1 MVVLAVRRNKP
12 AIALAVAS
20 IATYAILGWVVTGP
34 GDTLVWLT
42 GYAISWGLY
51 LALFVVHTDQ
61 VDWVGSPWLL
71 LGWALLA
78 RLVLVDSTPWLS
90 DDLFRYL
97 LDGKVSA
104 AGINPYRFAPEHPTV
119 QAIAPELAARVNH
132 PDIPT
137 IYPPAI
143 QALGLVAAWFGWG
156 ITAWRVFVSVLDV
169 AAMALVA
176 RLFFGH
182 DRGWRA
188 AAVYGL
194 CPLAVWE
201 SGANGHLEPIVV
213 LCFLAGVL
221 QWRRGRWA
229 WAGVAIAAASMAKFY
244 PLLVLPAWLRDRFAI
259 RVILMAAGSTALV
272 TWAFASGGVDVFAGM
287 RAYLEHWSFNGP
299 IYELGSR
306 LGLPPSLGRLLPF
319 LVIGTAGVVAAIRR
333 ETPERVTPFLLFA
346 FLVLGP
352 TLHPWYA
359 LWVLP
364 WLGDRPH
371 AGLWSFVAAMG
382 GAYAVWWQ
390 MVHHGRWELPP
401 VAAVAIWAL
410 VALGWWAEMRR
421 DTPHTPEA
429 V

>member
-12 AIALAVAS
+12 AIGLGLASVGCYAALAH
-20 IATYAILGWVVTGP
+20 LVTGP
-34 GDTLVWLT
+34 PDTVIWLC
-42 GYAISWGLY
+42 GYAVTWALY
-51 LALFVVHTDQ
+51 LGLFLAHREH
-61 VDWVGSPWLL
+61 DWVASPWLL
-71 LGWALLA
+71 LAWALLA

-97 LDGKVSA
+97 LDGRVSA
-104 AGINPYRFAPEHPTV
+104 AGVNPYRFPPEHPVV
-119 QAIAPELAARVNH
+119 QGIAPELAAQVNH
-132 PDIPT
+132 PEIPT

-143 QALGLVAAWFGWG
+143 QGLGLMAAWLGWG
-156 ITAWRVFVSVLDV
+156 VTAWRVFVSVVDV
-169 AAMALVA
+169 GAMVLVS
-176 RLFFGH
+176 RLFFGR

-201 SGANGHLEPIVV
+201 SGANGHLEAIVAA
-213 LCFLAGVL
+213 CFVAGAL
-221 QWRRGRWA
+221 HWRRGRWA

-244 PLLVLPAWLRDRFAI
+244 PLLVLPAWLRERHAW
-259 RVILMAAGSTALV
+259 RVIAMAGGATAVV
-272 TWAFASGGVDVFAGM
+272 TLGFARGGVDVLAGM

-299 IYELGSR
+299 VFELGAAV
-306 LGLPPSLGRLLPF
+306 GIPPGVGRLLPF
-319 LVIGTAGVVAAIRR
+319 LAIGAAGVVAALRR
-333 ETPERVTPFLLFA
+333 ETPERVTPFLLFG

-364 WLGDRPH
+364 WLGERPH
-371 AGLWSFVAAMG
+371 AGLWAFVAAMG

-390 MVHHGRWELPP
+390 MAHHGRWELPP
-401 VAAVAIWAL
+401 VAAVGIWAL

-421 DTPHTPEA
+421 DTPQTPEA